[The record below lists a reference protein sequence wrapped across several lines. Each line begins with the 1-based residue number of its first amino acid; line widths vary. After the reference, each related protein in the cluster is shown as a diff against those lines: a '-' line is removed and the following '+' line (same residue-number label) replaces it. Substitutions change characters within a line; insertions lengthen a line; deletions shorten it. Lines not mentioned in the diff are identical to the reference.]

1 MPKKYA
7 FLAVPREKQT
17 PAQRR
22 WKWVRYDALPNDMK
36 PFIRPP
42 SKKIKEKDEGAEL
55 KKKEKKELEAK
66 NAEERIKEYAIEI
79 LDDKDIDFSKSAN
92 VEKIL
97 NKYKNTQNNRRN
109 FEPDQ

>member
-1 MPKKYA
+1 MEMGSLWLSSQRYETIYSSPIKKDK
-7 FLAVPREKQT
+7 RE
-17 PAQRR
+17 R
-22 WKWVRYDALPNDMK
+22 WRCWAE
-36 PFIRPP
+36 
-42 SKKIKEKDEGAEL
+42 EKR
-55 KKKEKKELEAK
+55 KKELEAK

-79 LDDKDIDFSKSAN
+79 LDDKDLDFSKSAN

>member
-1 MPKKYA
+1 MKV
-7 FLAVPREKQT
+7 LS
-17 PAQRR
+17 RR
-22 WKWVRYDALPNDMK
+22 
-36 PFIRPP
+36 
-42 SKKIKEKDEGAEL
+42 
-55 KKKEKKELEAK
+55 KKKKKELEAK

-79 LDDKDIDFSKSAN
+79 LDDKDLDFSKSAN